1 MWFVAD
7 SHAVQVNATNWRTV
21 KIKSS
26 RILSKLTCWKLRE
39 WGFKKDQKCVN
50 YFRLKGVSHKTFQN
64 SLTKTIF
71 KTFRRTNRKLVE
83 QEQVKKDITD
93 SKKLNLPLKLTLGSF
108 AFFVKVHKKVIFS
121 SALSIA
127 LMSTNVHESPVSRKM
142 ACQENSTNKPYIIL
156 AYLVW
161 TS

>member
-7 SHAVQVNATNWRTV
+7 SHAVQVNDTNWRTV
-21 KIKSS
+21 KIKNS
-26 RILSKLTCWKLRE
+26 RILSKLTCWQLRE

-71 KTFRRTNRKLVE
+71 KTFQRTNRKLVE
-83 QEQVKKDITD
+83 QEQVKKDITGI
-93 SKKLNLPLKLTLGSF
+93 KKLNLPLKLTLCSF

-127 LMSTNVHESPVSRKM
+127 LMSTNVHESPVSRKI
-142 ACQENSTNKPYIIL
+142 ACQENSTNKPCIIL
-156 AYLVW
+156 PYLVQ